1 MLKKLYMTTKLLFV
15 ILYAALASCTKSA
28 SKGIQPVEDDLSMRT
43 PHGTWRLVSSENF
56 STEEAFYKDPSDVNP
71 YCKAGRPCDIILTFS
86 GTDSTGSIVGHTI
99 TNEMSGA
106 FSFDATSRR
115 FTTLGFGG
123 TKLGE
128 PRWSDAVWDNM
139 YNIESFSVNNQH
151 LRLYFDAKKQ
161 SLTFARD

>member
-1 MLKKLYMTTKLLFV
+1 M
-15 ILYAALASCTKSA
+15 A
-28 SKGIQPVEDDLSMRT
+28 
-43 PHGTWRLVSSENF
+43 
-56 STEEAFYKDPSDVNP
+56 
-71 YCKAGRPCDIILTFS
+71 
-86 GTDSTGSIVGHTI
+86 
-99 TNEMSGA
+99 GA
-106 FSFDATSRR
+106 FSFDATARR